1 MNLFTV
7 DQNLHSGWNY
17 HKWNDTTP
25 TSYPKYRFYR
35 FYGAST
41 GACNINEITFTGVET
56 IDNEDSTYTCSAKL
70 MIGSDQTDLNTVE
83 YQGTLTTNLL
93 AISPRF
99 GTVVGGT
106 PVTFTG
112 SNFPTDTS
120 KYTITIDGINCPV
133 DSANSTSVS
142 CTTGSRPG
150 LVESSL

>member
-1 MNLFTV
+1 
-7 DQNLHSGWNY
+7 
-17 HKWNDTTP
+17 
-25 TSYPKYRFYR
+25 
-35 FYGAST
+35 
-41 GACNINEITFTGVET
+41 
-56 IDNEDSTYTCSAKL
+56 
-70 MIGSDQTDLNTVE
+70 MIGTEQTDLNTIE
-83 YQGTLTTNLL
+83 YQGALTTNLE

-106 PVTFTG
+106 LVTFTG

-150 LVESSL
+150 LVESSLEIFIED